1 MNRQQKGWLAVRAVA
16 GLCLAL
22 AAGAARAADIYVDLN
37 WTGTEAG
44 AQTQPFR
51 TISNAVFYANSQA
64 GGSPNNNPPA
74 VAIYNLRIAA
84 GTYADVA
91 NGGLEDFSVSS
102 NPKRADVAGGGYVLG
117 WIDGSLGLR
126 VNVYGGYAGWDG
138 DGTAASDFDWTEL
151 ARVARSTV
159 IDLQG
164 AGSRAFVNN
173 LGHTA
178 NTGSMFDGLTI
189 VNGNDTSTYGGGAII
204 DYAPVV
210 GNSYK
215 MQIYIN
221 NCLFTN
227 NVSTVGGGAVRM
239 NGFAADAG
247 VRSWIRN
254 SEFIG
259 NRTTKA
265 IVASGQQ
272 DGGGAVN
279 YGQMSVISNCTFVA
293 NASTNFA
300 GAVAAK
306 TADSGTIL
314 DSTFRDNVALG
325 GGGAVYVYQGAMTIQ
340 RSTFEGNHAAQAGA
354 AIGQNNYW
362 GAHYTLINCL
372 IADNTGGYA
381 VGAGTHTGT
390 GTYLVD
396 LLHCTVANNAG
407 GGVYGYD
414 QNANNNPIRI
424 RNSIIANNGVYGV
437 YRGDASDPVAE
448 FSNNDVWNNTSG
460 NYYQCMPDANSI
472 SADPKFIGA
481 GDYHLAVGSP
491 CRNSGASGL
500 GVAVDLEGNTRPF
513 NAKDDGI
520 DMGCYEHLP
529 PPRGTVVM
537 VR

>member
-1 MNRQQKGWLAVRAVA
+1 MKSGRGIVMLAMGA
-16 GLCLAL
+16 GLVL
-22 AAGAARAADIYVDLN
+22 GAVQAWGVDVYVDAS
-37 WTGTEAG
+37 WTGTQSG
-44 AQTQPFR
+44 TQTEPFR

-64 GGSPNNNPPA
+64 GGSPAGNPPA
-74 VAIYNLRIAA
+74 GSTYNLRIAG
-84 GTYADVA
+84 GTYTDVA

-117 WIDGSLGLR
+117 WIDGTGLR

-138 DGTAASDFDWTEL
+138 DGTEASDFDWTEL
-151 ARVARSTV
+151 ARVPRSTV

-178 NTGSMFDGLTI
+178 DTGSLFDGLTI
-189 VNGNDTSTYGGGAII
+189 VNGNDTSGYGGGAII

-239 NGFAADAG
+239 HGFAAAAA

-265 IVASGQQ
+265 IAVTGQQ

-279 YGQMSVISNCTFVA
+279 YAQMSIISNCTFVA
-293 NASTNFA
+293 NASTNFG
-300 GAVAAK
+300 GAVAGS
-306 TADSGTIL
+306 TADSGTMF

-325 GGGAVYVYQGAMTIQ
+325 GGGAVYVYQGAFTIQ
-340 RSTFEGNHAAQAGA
+340 RSIFEGNHAEQAGA
-354 AIGQNNYW
+354 AIGQNNYH
-362 GAHYTLINCL
+362 GAYYTLINCL

-381 VGAGTHTGT
+381 VGAGAHSGT
-390 GTYLVD
+390 GTYVLD
-396 LLHCTVANNAG
+396 MLHCTVVNNAG
-407 GGVYGYD
+407 GGVFGFD
-414 QNANNNPIRI
+414 QNGNDNPIRI
-424 RNSIIANNGVYGV
+424 RNSVIANNGAYGV
-437 YRGDASDPVAE
+437 FRHDINDPAAE
-448 FSNNDVWNNTSG
+448 LSHNNVFGNTSG
-460 NYYQCMPDANSI
+460 NYYQATADANSI
-472 SADPKFIGA
+472 SADPKFADAGG
-481 GDYHLAVGSP
+481 GDYLLLAGSP
-491 CRNSGASGL
+491 SRDAAFDY
-500 GVAVDLEGNTRPF
+500 GVTVDLLGNARPF
-513 NAKDDGI
+513 NEKDEGI
-520 DMGCYEHLP
+520 DQGCYEHEP
-529 PPRGTVVM
+529 PPKGTVIAIQ
-537 VR
+537 